1 MLYCHF
7 SVHPIQIINLNKNQG
22 LDKKCNLYNYC
33 MCIVH
38 VKAKQYYKLWVVS
51 LSEKGPC

>member
-22 LDKKCNLYNYC
+22 LDKKCNYTT
-33 MCIVH
+33 MFIVY
-38 VKAKQYYKLWVVS
+38 VKAKHYYKLWVVS
-51 LSEKGPC
+51 LSEKGL